1 MADTENCS
9 AMSEL
14 WKAIK
19 YAIES
24 KQGKYD
30 LDTYLDIVGEY
41 ADRLIT
47 DSEKKENL
55 FYQGGQCEV
64 IQLEEC
70 YQFSVKLY
78 FKSEDGTDILK
89 EASKKI
95 KKNRFTAETRSRLE
109 EAKIFEISK
118 G

>member
-1 MADTENCS
+1 MADIENCS

-41 ADRLIT
+41 AERLIAE
-47 DSEKKENL
+47 SEKKENL
-55 FYQGGQCEV
+55 LYQGGHCEV
-64 IQLEEC
+64 TQMEDC
-70 YQFSVKLY
+70 YQFAVKLY
-78 FKSEDGTDILK
+78 FMSEDGADTIK

-95 KKNRFTAETRSRLE
+95 KKNRFTSETRSRLE
-109 EAKIFEISK
+109 ESKIFEITK

>member
-1 MADTENCS
+1 MADAANNS
-9 AMSEL
+9 LMSEL
-14 WKAIK
+14 WNSIK

-41 ADRLIT
+41 ADRLIAE
-47 DSEKKENL
+47 SEKKENL
-55 FYQGGQCEV
+55 LYQGGQCEV
-64 IQLEEC
+64 TQLEDC
-70 YQFSVKLY
+70 YQFAVKLY
-78 FKSEDGTDILK
+78 FKSEDGTDVLK

-95 KKNRFTAETRSRLE
+95 GKNRFTSETSLMLE
-109 EAKIFEISK
+109 HSKTFEILK